1 MYEKITKNFKS
12 FNLLHR
18 PQKSTVVS
26 ILKSIN
32 RISTFTFYSK
42 SKVCLIEMKLFNANT
57 LQSTRRFNV
66 CKHDDLQKMKD
77 KHLNHVTGENVNEIN
92 I

>member
-1 MYEKITKNFKS
+1 
-12 FNLLHR
+12 
-18 PQKSTVVS
+18 
-26 ILKSIN
+26 
-32 RISTFTFYSK
+32 
-42 SKVCLIEMKLFNANT
+42 MKLFNANT